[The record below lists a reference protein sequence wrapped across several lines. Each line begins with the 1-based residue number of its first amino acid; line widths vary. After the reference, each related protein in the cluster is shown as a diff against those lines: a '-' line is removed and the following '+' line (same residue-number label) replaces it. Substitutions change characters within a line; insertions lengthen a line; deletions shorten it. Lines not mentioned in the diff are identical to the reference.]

1 MFQFSWIMFFVLM
14 LLVSAVWLAPKV
26 LYELLECYYIG
37 KLKRWLE
44 RYNSGHP
51 PKNIE
56 SSPVFL
62 FAAGFAGGHPIKKL
76 FPAESQNTV
85 CAIAALLVDERLP
98 ESSIEEKRAYFKKQV
113 AHKNLISQ
121 WFWSQR

>member
-1 MFQFSWIMFFVLM
+1 M

-44 RYNSGHP
+44 RYNSGQQ
-51 PKNIE
+51 KDIE

-62 FAAGFAGGHPIKKL
+62 FAAGFAGGHPVQKL
-76 FPAESQNTV
+76 FNGESQNTI
-85 CAIAALLVDERLP
+85 CALAALLVDERLP
-98 ESSIEEKRAYFKKQV
+98 ESSIEEKRAYFNKQV
-113 AHKNLISQ
+113 AHKNLVSR

>member
-1 MFQFSWIMFFVLM
+1 MFFVLM
-14 LLVSAVWLAPKV
+14 LLVSAVWLAPRV
-26 LYELLECYYIG
+26 LYELLECYYIE

-44 RYNSGHP
+44 RYNSGQQ
-51 PKNIE
+51 KDIE

-62 FAAGFAGGHPIKKL
+62 FAAGFVGGHPIKRL

-85 CAIAALLVDERLP
+85 CAIAALLVEEMLP
-98 ESSIEEKRAYFKKQV
+98 GGSIDRKRAYFNKQV